1 MSDNKETTT
10 KKKTEKRLNWRNTC
24 IIILIA
30 VLAILLGFLTFWH
43 YSHLFQARQ
52 TLMSAKT
59 VRLSAKAVSYDY
71 YGNLQSMMD
80 HSNKNGLKADAE
92 ESILKTAGA
101 SGRIE
106 YIEFNE
112 SQMEVTE
119 MVYSEDD
126 YAVRFQLKENE
137 PVWTVYRLDEI
148 VKY

>member
-1 MSDNKETTT
+1 MPDNKETTI
-10 KKKTEKRLNWRNTC
+10 KKKTEERLNWRNTC
-24 IIILIA
+24 IMILVA
-30 VLAILLGFLTFWH
+30 MLSILLGFLVFWH

-59 VRLSAKAVSYDY
+59 VRLSAKAISYDY

-80 HSNKNGLKADAE
+80 HSKKSGLKADAE
-92 ESILKTAGA
+92 ENILETAGA
-101 SGRIE
+101 SGNIE

-119 MVYSEDD
+119 MIYSEDD
-126 YAVRFQLKENE
+126 YAVRFQLKEDE